1 MEDYKKMSPSSQEMW
16 GTVYDEFKKTIHK
29 NLVPKK
35 LYETELKKREKFE
48 KFAEN
53 RLNVV
58 RSFKLEL
65 GKTKEDYEKLKADHN
80 QLTEKYNQLKD
91 QGLDD
96 SLKIVNLEAVI
107 KNLRTENEKLQDF
120 QLHVFQVKNE
130 LKKWKSEHSQLTE
143 TNNQLKDERLGD
155 ALKIDVLQAGMKT
168 LEAEKKT
175 FEVKFDE
182 VSSKLKLKTH
192 EYDSLL
198 KSKSKSQDIKVFV
211 RQESQNV
218 EKSSIGTHAIK
229 QEPEEIGVVNVPASL
244 SSQPKTLPAK
254 TGTKRTSHDDNRK
267 ITKEKRMKTENSDSR
282 VTRKSTENNQKFT
295 CVECHSH
302 WANDVEMNH
311 GGDPDKTGVPN
322 PRKTIHTFPT
332 LEAYKDH
339 RVGEHEDTYADLF
352 HYYHSNNGKAC
363 KICGLKFIDKYDHDL
378 HVDIEHLNL
387 SDLTNKQ
394 IYDLHLKY
402 TDTD

>member
-1 MEDYKKMSPSSQEMW
+1 MEDYKKMSPSESLEEMW
-16 GTVYDEFKKTIHK
+16 GPVYDEFKKTIHK

-120 QLHVFQVKNE
+120 QLHVFQVENE

-218 EKSSIGTHAIK
+218 EKSSIGTQAIK

-244 SSQPKTLPAK
+244 SSQPKTSPAK
-254 TGTKRTSHDDNRK
+254 NGTKRTSHDDNRK
-267 ITKEKRMKTENSDSR
+267 VTKAKRKKTDNSDSG
-282 VTRKSTENNQKFT
+282 VTRKSTENNKKFT
-295 CVECHSH
+295 CMECHDD
-302 WANDVEMNH
+302 WGMDVQMNH
-311 GGDPDKTGVPN
+311 GGDPDKTGVFN
-322 PRKTIHTFPT
+322 PRLIIRTFSSF
-332 LEAYKDH
+332 EAYKNH
-339 RVGEHEDTYADLF
+339 RVGDHEDIYTDFNRYR
-352 HYYHSNNGKAC
+352 SSNGKAC
-363 KICGLKFIDKYDHDL
+363 KICGLKFINKKDHDL
-378 HVDIEHLNL
+378 HADIEHMNL
-387 SDLTNKQ
+387 PDLTNKQ
-394 IYDLHLKY
+394 IFDLHLKHK
-402 TDTD
+402 